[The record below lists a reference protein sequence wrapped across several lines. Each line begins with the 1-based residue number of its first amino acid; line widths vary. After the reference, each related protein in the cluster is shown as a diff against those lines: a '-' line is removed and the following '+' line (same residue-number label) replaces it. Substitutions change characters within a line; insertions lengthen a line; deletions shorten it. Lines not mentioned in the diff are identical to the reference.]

1 MENIESTLQ
10 IISIALIPVIFAIVL
25 HEVAHGWV
33 AKQLGDNTAF
43 SQGRL
48 SLNPIKHIDP
58 IGTLLVPILLYM
70 TVGFAFGWAKPVP
83 INWRNLRHPKRDMVY
98 VAIAGP
104 AANLLMAIFW
114 AVVLKIASLFPAES
128 ASFAGP
134 LSLMA
139 SIGILINT
147 VLMIF
152 NLFPLPPLDGGRVA
166 VGLLPP
172 KPAYYLSRLEP
183 YGFIIIL
190 VLLATGV
197 LGYLIMPIITL
208 VMSMIA
214 RLAGI
219 H

>member
-1 MENIESTLQ
+1 MDNIETIIQ
-10 IISIALIPVIFAIVL
+10 IVSIALIPVIFAIVL
-25 HEVAHGWV
+25 HEVAHGWI
-33 AKQLGDNTAF
+33 AKQLGDNTAY

-48 SLNPIKHIDP
+48 TLNPIKHIDP
-58 IGTLLVPILLYM
+58 IGTILVPILLYM
-70 TVGFAFGWAKPVP
+70 TAGFAFGWAKPVP

-98 VAIAGP
+98 VALAGP
-104 AANLLMAIFW
+104 AANLLMAVFW
-114 AVVLKIASLFPAES
+114 GIVLKIASMFPTDS
-128 ASFAGP
+128 AFAVP

-139 SIGILINT
+139 TIGIGINII
-147 VLMIF
+147 LMIF

-197 LGYLIMPIITL
+197 LGYLITPVIGL
-208 VMSMIA
+208 VLSLIA
-214 RLAGI
+214 KLTGM
-219 H
+219 